1 MKLHIVINPL
11 VSTHFLVCTHGTTLS
26 NPEVVL
32 LMFLPVV
39 MEVLG
44 LFSKPH

>member
-1 MKLHIVINPL
+1 MINTS
-11 VSTHFLVCTHGTTLS
+11 VSSHFLVCTHGTTLS

-32 LMFLPVV
+32 LVFLQVV

-44 LFSKPH
+44 LFF